1 LKNKIV
7 AIIHR
12 ADPVDVLNS
21 TESGLKIQK
30 ADEALIRGSLK
41 SLIGSSIKDEFIKQ
55 TRREFP
61 KHRQVRN
68 FITIR

>member
-1 LKNKIV
+1 V
-7 AIIHR
+7 F
-12 ADPVDVLNS
+12 NS

-30 ADEALIRGSLK
+30 ADEALVRGSLK
-41 SLIGSSIKDEFIKQ
+41 SLPGSSIKDDEFIKQ
-55 TRREFP
+55 TRLEFP

>member
-1 LKNKIV
+1 
-7 AIIHR
+7 
-12 ADPVDVLNS
+12 VLNS

-30 ADEALIRGSLK
+30 ADEALVRGSLK
-41 SLIGSSIKDEFIKQ
+41 SLIGSSIKDDEFIKQ
-55 TRREFP
+55 TRLEFP